1 MDGTQKSHN
10 EMIFYFITFGMIF
23 LSFAIIAFVFIYQR
37 KIQNKR
43 LELQQLKLDN
53 QQQLTKSIIEAKE
66 AEQRRI
72 ALELHDDVGSTLTA
86 IKFMVAVLPEDLE
99 AKTKLNSTL
108 QTVIKKVRRIS
119 NELLPTVL
127 EEFGLVT
134 AITSLINQLNDQIDA
149 IQFSVSVINNGS
161 SKAQNKEI
169 ELSCYR
175 IVQEL
180 LNNIIKYA
188 HATSVI
194 VNVKQTTSGL
204 SVFIEDNGDGF
215 TPKTHTPKAIP
226 TLGLK
231 NMESRVQHIG
241 AKMQFKKLEQGT
253 KVSLRWKPQQ
263 EI

>member
-1 MDGTQKSHN
+1 MDSAQNSHY
-10 EMIFYFITFGMIF
+10 EMIFYFITSGMIF

-37 KIQNKR
+37 KMQNKR
-43 LELQQLKLDN
+43 LELQQLKLEN

-86 IKFMVAVLPEDLE
+86 IKFMIAVLPEDLE
-99 AKTKLNSTL
+99 AKTKLNGTL

-127 EEFGLVT
+127 EEFGLTV
-134 AITSLINQLNDQIDA
+134 AIKSLINQLNDQIDT
-149 IQFSVSVINNGS
+149 IQFGISIINHGIS
-161 SKAQNKEI
+161 EYQNKEI

-188 HATSVI
+188 HATSVV
-194 VNVKQTTSGL
+194 VNVKQTNSGL
-204 SVFIEDNGDGF
+204 YVVIEDNGNGF
-215 TPKTHTPKAIP
+215 TPKTHTPKTIP

-241 AKMQFKKLEQGT
+241 AKMQFKKIEQGT

-263 EI
+263 EK